1 MPIGLIKKL
10 DRGRDSVAGGD
21 GQQTLRL
28 PMRREMMIV
37 IVMMSVFSSAGTLQL
52 NNHRLIRCL
61 KSATRSAML
70 TRYSDLLEKSKS
82 KSF

>member
-37 IVMMSVFSSAGTLQL
+37 IEMMSVLS
-52 NNHRLIRCL
+52 
-61 KSATRSAML
+61 
-70 TRYSDLLEKSKS
+70 E
-82 KSF
+82 

>member
-28 PMRREMMIV
+28 PMRSKMMIV
-37 IVMMSVFSSAGTLQL
+37 MMIMMVIMMMMMICTKGHGAVAHSGKARFS
-52 NNHRLIRCL
+52 H
-61 KSATRSAML
+61 
-70 TRYSDLLEKSKS
+70 
-82 KSF
+82 

>member
-37 IVMMSVFSSAGTLQL
+37 MMIMMVIMMMMMISVFSNAVTLQL
-52 NNHRLIRCL
+52 NNRRLM
-61 KSATRSAML
+61 S
-70 TRYSDLLEKSKS
+70 
-82 KSF
+82 